1 MLFVPPDQEKP
12 DQDIPKSEEELLL
25 DSSDLDDNNSKS
37 NIAAEK
43 VELDLD
49 DAPFLEE
56 EEEEAEEAPE
66 PEPSPSVDLGKQ
78 PEQEEQTK
86 ATPFWKKKWF
96 LILLIVI
103 IILVAGAIYYFVFRP
118 QATSS
123 EPESQPEV
131 VEEKQPSPP
140 EPPPPP
146 PPPPP
151 EEIVIPFEPFWVELK
166 LKDQTK
172 FLYCKFQFSTTND
185 RLTWEVKRK
194 KIILRDA
201 IYYYLK
207 NKDFMFLNSEK
218 NSKRLKKDIL
228 TVVNQY
234 LNNGQLEKMLIEEYV
249 IK

>member
-1 MLFVPPDQEKP
+1 MLFIPPDQETP
-12 DQDIPKSEEELLL
+12 DQDIPEPEEELHL
-25 DSSDLDDNNSKS
+25 DTSELEENK
-37 NIAAEK
+37 ATEK

-56 EEEEAEEAPE
+56 EEEEEKEVEETEDA
-66 PEPSPSVDLGKQ
+66 EPSPSVELDTQ
-78 PEQEEQTK
+78 PEKEEQIQD
-86 ATPFWKKKWF
+86 TPFWKKKWF
-96 LILLIVI
+96 LILLILI
-103 IILVAGAIYYFVFRP
+103 IILVAGAIYYFVFTP
-118 QATSS
+118 QTTS

-151 EEIVIPFEPFWVELK
+151 EEIVIPFEPFWVEIK
-166 LKDQTK
+166 FKDQTK

-185 RLTWEVKRK
+185 KLPWEIKRK

-207 NKDFMFLNSEK
+207 NKDFKFLNSEK
-218 NSKRLKKDIL
+218 NGKRLKKNIL

-234 LNNGQLEKMLIEEYV
+234 LNNGQLEKMLIEKYV
-249 IK
+249 LK